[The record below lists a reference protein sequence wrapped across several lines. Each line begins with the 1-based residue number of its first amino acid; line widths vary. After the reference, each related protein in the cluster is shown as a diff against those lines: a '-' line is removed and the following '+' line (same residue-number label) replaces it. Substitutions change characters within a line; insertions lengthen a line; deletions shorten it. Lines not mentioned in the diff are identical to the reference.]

1 MIDGGD
7 VMTYRAIA
15 AIAMLAGFT
24 LLAGLP
30 LGSAGAQA
38 ADGDANSEA
47 NAKRVFAENYAAKG
61 KSYACFVRRYDAA
74 HLAQHRQQK
83 VTAMKLL
90 VSAEL
95 VPEDNALN
103 YSFHLAT
110 NMRDRKDALD
120 SGGTC
125 GHPTISED
133 SAGKLQ
139 LGCGVDC
146 DGGGV
151 TIAMTNDD
159 KSVHVEIERVA
170 MWSNAKGDDERISFS
185 SGADDRLFRLD
196 RAKLSEC
203 SALIPK
209 EEDEEPPT
217 Q

>member
-1 MIDGGD
+1 MK
-7 VMTYRAIA
+7 YSAIA
-15 AIAMLAGFT
+15 AFTIAAGFT
-24 LLAGLP
+24 LAGLA
-30 LGSAGAQA
+30 LGGTARA
-38 ADGDANSEA
+38 ADDDANSET

-74 HLAQHRQQK
+74 HLAQHRRQK

-103 YSFHLAT
+103 YSFTLAT
-110 NMRDRKDALD
+110 RVRDRKTELN
-120 SGGTC
+120 SGGSC
-125 GHPTISED
+125 GHPSITED

-151 TIAMTNDD
+151 SITMVNDD
-159 KSVHVEIERVA
+159 KSVHVEIERIA

-185 SGADDRLFRLD
+185 SGTDDRLFRLD
-196 RAKLSEC
+196 RTKLSEC
-203 SALIPK
+203 NDLIPK
-209 EEDEEPPT
+209 DEDEEPPT

>member
-1 MIDGGD
+1 MR
-7 VMTYRAIA
+7 YSAIA
-15 AIAMLAGFT
+15 AFAIAASFT
-24 LLAGLP
+24 LAGLA
-30 LGSAGAQA
+30 LGGTASA
-38 ADGDANSEA
+38 ADDDANSET

-74 HLAQHRQQK
+74 HLAQHRRQK

-103 YSFHLAT
+103 YSFTLAT
-110 NMRDRKDALD
+110 KVRDRKTELN
-120 SGGTC
+120 SGGSC
-125 GHPTISED
+125 GHPSITED

-151 TIAMTNDD
+151 SITMVKDD
-159 KSVHVEIERVA
+159 KSVHVEIERIA
-170 MWSNAKGDDERISFS
+170 MWSNAKDDDERISFS

-203 SALIPK
+203 SDLIPK
-209 EEDEEPPT
+209 DEDEEPPT

>member
-1 MIDGGD
+1 MKIQS
-7 VMTYRAIA
+7 IA
-15 AIAMLAGFT
+15 ACAMVAAVALCGTA
-24 LLAGLP
+24 
-30 LGSAGAQA
+30 AQA
-38 ADGDANSEA
+38 ADGDDANSEA
-47 NAKRVFAENYAAKG
+47 NAKRVFAETYAAKG
-61 KSYACFVRRYDAA
+61 KSYTCFVRRYDAA
-74 HLAQHRQQK
+74 HLAKHRLQK

-103 YSFHLAT
+103 YSFHIVT
-110 NMRDRKDALD
+110 NMRDRKTELD
-120 SGGTC
+120 SGGSC
-125 GHPTISED
+125 GHPSITED

-151 TIAMTNDD
+151 TIQMVNDD
-159 KSVHVEIERVA
+159 KSVHVEIERIA
-170 MWSNAKGDDERISFS
+170 MWSNAKDDDERISFS

-196 RAKLSEC
+196 RVKLEEC

-209 EEDEEPPT
+209 DEDEEPPT